1 MKNNMKLI
9 QKFLM
14 IVMVML
20 AWSSIT
26 ISAKGDKVDDNHLSC
41 DGPYVIYLP
50 DGGVRV
56 VSVTVAGE
64 VKDTTYASLPDNFS
78 LHVTDHEGNYPF
90 DVRLHPVVRQEW
102 KQSQAKK
109 TFVMSD
115 PHGRLNLVINLLQAN
130 GVIDSQLRWSYGDN
144 QLVVIGDIFDR
155 GYDVPDIL
163 VVLQV
168 GG

>member
-56 VSVTVAGE
+56 VSVTVAGG
-64 VKDTTYASLPDNFS
+64 VKDTTYASLPDNFQRVELCPRLERRRVEAES
-78 LHVTDHEGNYPF
+78 SEEDLR
-90 DVRLHPVVRQEW
+90 DV
-102 KQSQAKK
+102 
-109 TFVMSD
+109 
-115 PHGRLNLVINLLQAN
+115 
-130 GVIDSQLRWSYGDN
+130 
-144 QLVVIGDIFDR
+144 
-155 GYDVPDIL
+155 
-163 VVLQV
+163 
-168 GG
+168 

>member
-56 VSVTVAGE
+56 VSVTV
-64 VKDTTYASLPDNFS
+64 TPLMPLCLT
-78 LHVTDHEGNYPF
+78 
-90 DVRLHPVVRQEW
+90 
-102 KQSQAKK
+102 
-109 TFVMSD
+109 
-115 PHGRLNLVINLLQAN
+115 I
-130 GVIDSQLRWSYGDN
+130 LR
-144 QLVVIGDIFDR
+144 FM
-155 GYDVPDIL
+155 
-163 VVLQV
+163 
-168 GG
+168 